1 MKFIYAA
8 ALTLVLT
15 GQSQLLQAQ
24 CAPVNCLASLPPYGG
39 ICDVQLAD
47 GSVGTMYSDFESF
60 HFTNVCF
67 DVGSI
72 SPPSA
77 GTYAKLLMVD
87 NFTYSGLPVGLTGS
101 TNAASYVPP
110 ANGCILFQGIPTEAG
125 VFNVNVGML
134 LDGQVFPFS
143 SVCSGFSATQNDIAY
158 SFQLNLKIN
167 PDPSFTIPT
176 TTFCSQDAA
185 VTLTET
191 GTTGG
196 TFSGPGV
203 SGSSFDPA
211 VAGVGTHT
219 IWYHVTA
226 QQGAATGPATD
237 SSSVVVTVSGPSYSY
252 YVDADNDTYGDIN
265 TSAVL
270 FCSAIA
276 PMGYSANNQDCDDN
290 NGAIHPGALEIP
302 SNSIDE
308 DCDGFDAAIDA
319 DLDGYDNTVDCD
331 DNDDT
336 VNPGATEVCDGI
348 DNNCDGNIDEGFA
361 VNTYFADA
369 DNDLYG
375 DASVFVNTCAATPPP
390 GYVTDNTDCDDALS
404 SVNPGAAE
412 ICDGLDNDCSGVAD
426 DGLTINT
433 YYLDAD
439 LDGYGVTSSTLDTCL
454 AAPPVGYAAVAGDCN
469 DINPNINPGSPEICD
484 GIDND
489 CAGGIDDGLA
499 TNLYYQDNDND
510 GYGNPAVTVTN
521 CGSVPGYVGNNL
533 DCDDTDDLINPA
545 ATDAFGNGIDEN
557 CDGVDGVV
565 GLDENPA
572 ALAIALFPNP
582 ASQTVT
588 LSANL
593 ATALSVRIFNMQ
605 GGMVSEEV
613 VNMNQTCSLDVSGL
627 LSGSYFIQVNDQ
639 NTGASAILKLM
650 IAR

>member
-1 MKFIYAA
+1 MKFISGA
-8 ALTLVLT
+8 ALTLVFT
-15 GQSQLLQAQ
+15 CQAQLLQAQ
-24 CAPVNCLASLPPYGG
+24 CTPVDCLASLPAFGG

-47 GSVGTMYSDFESF
+47 GTVGALYSDFESF

-72 SPPSA
+72 SPPNA

-87 NFTYSGLPVGLTGS
+87 NFTYSGLPAGLTGA

-110 ANGCILFQGIPTEAG
+110 ANGCILFQGVPTEAG
-125 VFNVNVGML
+125 VFSVNVGML
-134 LDGQVFPFS
+134 IDGQAFPFS
-143 SVCSGFSATQNDIAY
+143 SVCTGFSVNQNNIAY

-167 PDPSFTIPT
+167 PDPSFTIPA

-191 GTTGG
+191 GTSGG

-237 SSSVVVTVSGPSYSY
+237 SSSVTVTVTAPSNGY

-265 TSAVL
+265 ASAVL
-270 FCSAIA
+270 FCASTA
-276 PMGYSANNQDCDDN
+276 PAGYSANNLDCDDLN
-290 NGAIHPGALEIP
+290 NGIHPGALEIP

-308 DCDGFDAAIDA
+308 DCDGADLAIDN
-319 DLDGYDNTVDCD
+319 DSDTYDNTVDCN
-331 DNDDT
+331 DNDNT
-336 VNPGATEVCDGI
+336 INPGATEICDGI
-348 DNNCDGNIDEGFA
+348 DNNCDGNTDEGFTI
-361 VNTYFADA
+361 NTYYADA
-369 DNDLYG
+369 DNDLFG
-375 DASVFVNTCAATPPP
+375 DATATINTCAATPPA

-404 SVNPGAAE
+404 SINPGAVE
-412 ICDGLDNDCSGVAD
+412 ICDGIDNDCSGVAD
-426 DGLTINT
+426 DGLTIQT

-439 LDGYGVTSSTLDTCL
+439 LDGYGVASSTLDTCL
-454 AAPPVGYAAVAGDCN
+454 SSPPVGYAAVAGDCN
-469 DINPNINPGSPEICD
+469 DINANINPGSPEICD

-489 CAGGIDDGLA
+489 CAGGIDDGLV

-510 GYGNPAVTVTN
+510 GYGNPAVTTTN
-521 CGSVPGYVGNNL
+521 CGAVPGYVGNNQ
-533 DCDDTDDLINPA
+533 DCDDTDDLINPV
-545 ATDAFGNGIDEN
+545 ATDTFGNGIDEN

-572 ALAIALFPNP
+572 ALTIDLFPNP
-582 ASQTVT
+582 ASQTIT
-588 LSANL
+588 LSGKL
-593 ATALSVRIFNMQ
+593 TTELSVRIFSMQ
-605 GGMVSEEV
+605 GGTVADIT
-613 VNMNQTCSLDVSGL
+613 VNMNQSCNLDVSGL
-627 LSGSYFIQVNDQ
+627 MPGSYFLQITDSNS
-639 NTGASAILKLM
+639 GAAGILKLM
-650 IAR
+650 ITR